1 MILYSTKEID
11 EALVLKRE
19 FYYCLQASYTHTTGF
34 DADAFLILAEDVNKQ
49 FPDNTRESFSPLNGF
64 HMGCYKLPRWCSCT
78 VMPPGV
84 SDICHN
90 SVYQCKGNKNCIS
103 TSNWPIA
110 TTSLHINF
118 RNVKM
123 CIICT
128 S

>member
-78 VMPPGV
+78 VMAPGV
-84 SDICHN
+84 THA
-90 SVYQCKGNKNCIS
+90 VTQS
-103 TSNWPIA
+103 T
-110 TTSLHINF
+110 
-118 RNVKM
+118 NVKA
-123 CIICT
+123 IKT
-128 S
+128 VSQLPTGQ